1 MSRPIEL
8 FHDLSGAPAFTR
20 PVHLAIGMFD
30 GVHHGHQAVIDAAV
44 HAAGRSGGRSG
55 VLTFDPHP
63 SRLFTPESPTL
74 LIQDPILKMR
84 KLADLNLNFVV
95 VQKFDRQF
103 ASIEAQDFLPAVK
116 RALPTLSAVYVGE
129 NFRFGKGRRGDVA
142 VLLDSALS
150 LGIRVFSSERVRWN
164 GEPIS
169 STRLREM
176 IQKGEIESAN
186 ELLGY
191 FYESYGTVVH
201 GRKLGRKMGFPTL
214 NFDWSPEC
222 RPRSG
227 VYAVRLRPESTTG
240 QPLPA
245 VANYGLRPTVDGERT
260 VPILEVHSLVPTD
273 MDFGDSAVVEW
284 HKFLRPEMKFE
295 SIDVLEA
302 RIADDCDTAR
312 AFWAGMNLA

>member
-1 MSRPIEL
+1 M
-8 FHDLSGAPAFTR
+8 FHGLSSAPAFSR

-44 HAAGRSGGRSG
+44 HTAARSGGRAG

-63 SRLFTPESPTL
+63 SRLFRPESPTL

-84 KLADLNLNFVV
+84 KLAELKLDFVLI
-95 VQKFDRQF
+95 QTFDRDF
-103 ASIEAQDFLPAVK
+103 AAIEAEDFLPLVQ

-142 VLLDSALS
+142 ALLGYARN
-150 LGIRVFSSERVRWN
+150 LGLRVFSADRVRWN

-176 IQKGEIESAN
+176 IERGEVESAS

-191 FYESYGTVVH
+191 FYESYGTVVG

-227 VYAVRLRPESTTG
+227 VYAVRLRPESKAARS
-240 QPLPA
+240 LPA
-245 VANYGLRPTVDGERT
+245 VANYGLRPTVDSGRS
-260 VPILEVHSLVPTD
+260 VPVLEVHALVPTD
-273 MDFGDSAVVEW
+273 MDLGDRAVVEW
-284 HKFLRPEMKFE
+284 HTFLRPEMKFE
-295 SIDVLEA
+295 SIDALEVQ
-302 RIADDCDTAR
+302 IANDCDRAR
-312 AFWAGMNLA
+312 EFWAEH